1 LLIALCA
8 GACIGT
14 LVNWAEPT
22 ADAAETTGPQT
33 LLHVAFSPKRLGAA
47 TAISFRIAIDP
58 PARQPPPP
66 PLSLVDF
73 SYPSG
78 LGFATSGLG
87 LAACSPTRLESE
99 GAAACPANSKV
110 GTGEATAEVRFGP
123 ETVEEHIV
131 LELFAGPSSDGYLH
145 LLVLATGKEPVQ
157 ARIVMTGVVLP
168 GHLRIDV
175 PPVPALPG
183 GPGVSLSAM
192 SATLGGRLIY
202 YEHTGNRSIAYRPH
216 GIGLPDR
223 CPRAGWRL
231 AAALRFI
238 DGLSSTA
245 HTSISCPSPRAR

>member
-1 LLIALCA
+1 VLIVLCT
-8 GACIGT
+8 GGCIATSG
-14 LVNWAEPT
+14 WAESS
-22 ADAAETTGPQT
+22 AEAAATTGPHA
-33 LLHVAFSPKRLGAA
+33 LLRVAFSPKRLGAA
-47 TAISFRIAIDP
+47 TAISFKVAIDP
-58 PARQPPPP
+58 LARQPPPP
-66 PLSLVDF
+66 LSVVDF

-99 GAAACPANSKV
+99 GAVACPANAKV

-123 ETVEEHIV
+123 ETVKEHIV

-145 LLVLATGKEPVQ
+145 LLILATGKEPVQ

-175 PPVPALPG
+175 PPVPGLPG

-192 SATLGGRLIY
+192 RATLGGPLTY
-202 YEHTGNRSIAYRPH
+202 YERTGKKSIAYRPH

-223 CPRAGWRL
+223 CPRAGWQL
-231 AAALRFI
+231 AAALQFI

-245 HTSISCPSPRAR
+245 HTKISCPSPQAR

>member
-1 LLIALCA
+1 VLIVLCA
-8 GACIGT
+8 GGCIATSGG
-14 LVNWAEPT
+14 AESS
-22 ADAAETTGPQT
+22 AEAAATTGPHT
-33 LLHVAFSPKRLGAA
+33 LLSVAFSPKHLGAT
-47 TAISFRIAIDP
+47 TAISFKIAIDP
-58 PARQPPPP
+58 PARQPPP

-99 GAAACPANSKV
+99 GAEACPANAKV
-110 GTGEATAEVRFGP
+110 GTGKATAEVSFGP
-123 ETVEEHIV
+123 ETVEEHIA

-157 ARIVMTGVVLP
+157 ARIVMTGVLLP

-175 PPVPALPG
+175 PPVPGLPG

-192 SATLGGRLIY
+192 SATLGGPLTY
-202 YEHTGNRSIAYRPH
+202 YERAGNRSIAYRPH

-231 AAALRFI
+231 AAALQFI

-245 HTSISCPSPRAR
+245 HTKISCPSPRAR

>member
-1 LLIALCA
+1 LLIALGASACA
-8 GACIGT
+8 AT
-14 LVNWAEPT
+14 LGSLAEPT
-22 ADAAETTGPQT
+22 ADAAATTGPQT
-33 LLHVAFSPKRLGAA
+33 LLHVAFSPKHLGAA
-47 TAISFRIAIDP
+47 TAISFQIEIDP

-66 PLSLVDF
+66 LSVVDF

-99 GAAACPANSKV
+99 GAEACPANAKV

-123 ETVEEHIV
+123 ETVEEHIA

-175 PPVPALPG
+175 PPVPGLPG

-192 SATLGGRLIY
+192 SATLGGPLTY
-202 YEHTGNRSIAYRPH
+202 YERAGHRSIAYQPH

-238 DGLSSTA
+238 DGLNSTA
-245 HTSISCPSPRAR
+245 HTKISCPSPQAR